1 MRNRVFLSVVVVAGV
16 LGLAG
21 VPPAHAAKVTLVLG
35 QTTAAANEA
44 FNVFVPLRMGYFK
57 EEGIELEY
65 QTSQGGTQA
74 MQLVSAGQADLGLAS
89 VPGVLLAREKGIPAV
104 AVYDYLPGHA
114 TALATLR
121 DGPIKQP
128 TDLKGKKIGVVSMA
142 STRTFDGKAMVRAAG
157 LDPDKDVEW
166 LPVGFG
172 AQAAGALTRGDVA
185 ALALWDA
192 TYVDIQNEGVNLKF
206 FTFPFQKDLIGF
218 VYFTTDPQLKQ
229 RREDLIKFFR
239 ATTKGTIFALT
250 SPDAATC
257 AYLEETKA
265 LEQSRDRKKTYQ
277 NTLNVVKNNLD
288 NAARPAGVEL
298 WGGWG
303 KDAWAVN
310 QKYYRELGVVKG
322 DAPAAQFFVADDA
335 FYKAINDFDVEKVRR
350 QAREYK
356 CSLAL

>member
-1 MRNRVFLSVVVVAGV
+1 MNRLPSMSLAAIAIVLTFTGV
-16 LGLAG
+16 DTAN
-21 VPPAHAAKVTLVLG
+21 AAKVTLVLG
-35 QTTAAANEA
+35 QTTAASNEA
-44 FNVFVPLRMGYFK
+44 FNVFVPLRLGYFK

-74 MQLVSAGQADLGLAS
+74 MQLVSAGQADVGLSS

-121 DGPIKQP
+121 DGPIKQAS
-128 TDLKGKKIGVVSMA
+128 DLKGKKIGIISMS
-142 STRTFDGKAMVRAAG
+142 STRTFDGRAMVKAAG

-172 AQAAGALTRGDVA
+172 AQAAAALTRGDVA

-192 TYVDIQNEGVNLKF
+192 TYVDIQNEGINLKF

-218 VYFTTDPQLKQ
+218 VYFTTDPKFKQ
-229 RREDLIKFFR
+229 RRDDLIKFFR
-239 ATTKGTIFALT
+239 ATAKGTVFAT
-250 SPDAATC
+250 ASPEAATC
-257 AYLEETKA
+257 AYLEETKG
-265 LEQSRDRKKTYQ
+265 LEQARDRKKTFQ
-277 NTLNVVKNNLD
+277 NTLNVVKNNVE
-288 NAARPAGVEL
+288 NGARPPGVEL
-298 WGGWG
+298 WGAWG
-303 KDAWAVN
+303 KEAWAVN

-322 DAPAAQFFVADDA
+322 DVAPEQNFVGDET
-335 FYKAINDFDVEKVRR
+335 FYKAINDFDAEKIRK

-356 CSLAL
+356 CSLTL